1 MSLWCRKGRKMD
13 TLSLKYLFSFW
24 FDSFSVSCHN
34 WFWFIL
40 SGLIK
45 NSVWLVWY
53 ENLFSFF
60 LRGLMQELIFN
71 LFWAR
76 TDFDFDSFWAVWCK
90 NWLLV
95 VWWNNV
101 SGGDVRPQHWMR
113 LLNNLEW
120 TNKQTHFGRC
130 WAMNNTESTN
140 KQILVEISE
149 QLTISTNT

>member
-1 MSLWCRKGRKMD
+1 MQKRSENGYIVLEVLIFILIW
-13 TLSLKYLFSFW
+13 LIFSGFLPELILIHFERLDARIQFDW
-24 FDSFSVSCHN
+24 FDVRIYFLSFEG
-34 WFWFIL
+34 FDARIDFD
-40 SGLIK
+40 
-45 NSVWLVWY
+45 
-53 ENLFSFF
+53 
-60 LRGLMQELIFN
+60 

-149 QLTISTNT
+149 QFTISTNR